1 MRYTKTKEQI
11 VQSHIDKRSIYSK
24 EKYTPRNVGGGHR
37 VYICVGEYPDIDPNQ
52 SHHLSD
58 LQKEDYETE
67 NAKRYEQQVF
77 FEGKQ
82 NELLGSFGI
91 KTNVIVPSF
100 DFEKIRKDYDFVK
113 TPRHLPY
120 KNNYHFF
127 DGEKS
132 IELYDDEIA
141 KYRIEQTEQR
151 YVYRRRYVGQL
162 DDEYFEWDTYFY
174 KSFKSERRTIFGA
187 HDTLV
192 LSLEQIKELESKNKG
207 LDLMQYYDEE
217 RPNIFVCKCYW

>member
-1 MRYTKTKEQI
+1 MRHTKIREQI
-11 VQSHIDKRSIYSK
+11 VQSHTDKRSMYSK
-24 EKYTPRNVGGGHR
+24 EYTPRNVGGGHR
-37 VYICVGEYPDIDPNQ
+37 VYICVGKYPDIDPNEL
-52 SHHLSD
+52 HYLSD
-58 LQKEDYETE
+58 LQEESYETE
-67 NAKRYEQQVF
+67 NVKKYEQRVF
-77 FEGKQ
+77 FEGEQ

-100 DFEKIRKDYDFVK
+100 DFEKIRKDYGFAK
-113 TPRHLPY
+113 TPRYLPY
-120 KNNYHFF
+120 KSNYHFF

-132 IELYDDEIA
+132 VELCDNEIR

-151 YVYRRRYVGQL
+151 YVYRRRYIGQL
-162 DDEYFEWDTYFY
+162 DDDYFEWDTYFY
-174 KSFKSERRTIFGA
+174 KSFKNERRTIFGA

-192 LSLEQIKELESKNKG
+192 LSLEQIRELESKNKG